1 MANDLTYT
9 QISAILNGIQE
20 QATGVKSIAPVN
32 TSEFVSVA
40 NTLLKIG
47 YEPLMNAISQVL
59 TRTIFSIRPYS
70 AKFGGLDVSKQRFG
84 AITRKLQIMDSD
96 WEDDQRYD
104 LEEGKSVDM
113 FKVRKPKV
121 LQTNFYGQNV
131 FQRHYTVFKDQ
142 LDLAFTGPQQLAEF
156 WTMVV
161 QNVMDIIEQSRE
173 NVRRATLGNFIAG
186 KYLGDTVSV
195 FHLVSEYNAAAG
207 TTLTPQEILQP
218 ENFKQ
223 FILWTFARIK
233 QISNMMTER
242 SVLFHTNIVGKEK
255 MMRHTPKSRQK
266 AFIYNPFMSMIESMV
281 LSDTYNDTFLKMQ
294 YNETVNYWQSIS
306 TPDQLQI
313 SPVYLGTDG
322 NLIEAAA
329 TTINGIFGVIFDEEA
344 LGTVTVNEWSAPTP
358 FNAAGG
364 YTNIYFHYTQ
374 RYWNDFL
381 ENGVVLML
389 D

>member
-47 YEPLMNAISQVL
+47 YDPLMNAISQVL

-96 WEDDQRYD
+96 WEDDQRFD

-173 NVRRATLGNFIAG
+173 NVRRATLANFIAG
-186 KYLGDTVSV
+186 KYLGDVNNV

-207 TTLTPQEILQP
+207 TAFTSQEILQP
-218 ENFKQ
+218 ENFKP

-266 AFIYNPFMSMIESMV
+266 VFIYNPFMTMIESMV
-281 LSDTYNDTFLKMQ
+281 LSDTYHDTFLEMQ

-329 TTINGIFGVIFDEEA
+329 TTINNIFGVIFDDEA

>member
-47 YEPLMNAISQVL
+47 YDPLMNAISQVL

-70 AKFGGLDVSKQRFG
+70 AKFGGLDVSKQKFG

-195 FHLVSEYNAAAG
+195 VHLVSEYNAAAG
-207 TTLTPQEILQP
+207 TAFTPQEILQP
-218 ENFKQ
+218 ENFKP

-266 AFIYNPFMSMIESMV
+266 AFIYNPFMTMIESMV
-281 LSDTYNDTFLKMQ
+281 LSDTYHDTFLNMQ
-294 YNETVNYWQSIS
+294 YNETVNYWQSIT

-322 NLIEAAA
+322 NLVEAAA
-329 TTINGIFGVIFDEEA
+329 TTINGIFGVIFDDEA

>member
-47 YEPLMNAISQVL
+47 YDPLMNAISQVL

-70 AKFGGLDVSKQRFG
+70 AKFGGLDVSKQKFG

-186 KYLGDTVSV
+186 KYLGDTVNV
-195 FHLVSEYNAAAG
+195 VHLVSEYNAAAG
-207 TTLTPQEILQP
+207 TAFTPQEILQP
-218 ENFKQ
+218 ENFKP

-266 AFIYNPFMSMIESMV
+266 AFIYNPFMTMIESMV
-281 LSDTYNDTFLKMQ
+281 LSDTYHDTFLNMQ
-294 YNETVNYWQSIS
+294 YNETVNYWQSIT

-322 NLIEAAA
+322 NLVEAAA
-329 TTINGIFGVIFDEEA
+329 TTINGIFGVIFDDEA

>member
-1 MANDLTYT
+1 MSNDLTYT

-47 YEPLMNAISQVL
+47 YDPLMNAISQVL

-104 LEEGKSVDM
+104 LEEGESVDM

-186 KYLGDTVSV
+186 KYLGDTANV

-207 TTLTPQEILQP
+207 TAFTPQEILQP
-218 ENFKQ
+218 ANFKP

-266 AFIYNPFMSMIESMV
+266 AFIYNPFMTMIESMV
-281 LSDTYNDTFLKMQ
+281 LSDTYHDTFLNMQ

-329 TTINGIFGVIFDEEA
+329 TTINNIFGVIFDDEA
-344 LGTVTVNEWSAPTP
+344 LGTVTVNQWSAPTP
-358 FNAAGG
+358 FNAAAG

>member
-47 YEPLMNAISQVL
+47 YDPLMNAISQVL

-70 AKFGGLDVSKQRFG
+70 AKFGGLDVSKQKFG

-186 KYLGDTVSV
+186 KYLGDTVNV

-207 TTLTPQEILQP
+207 TAFTPQEILQP
-218 ENFKQ
+218 ENFKP

-242 SVLFHTNIVGKEK
+242 SVLFHTNIAGKEK

-266 AFIYNPFMSMIESMV
+266 AFIYNPFMTMIESMV
-281 LSDTYNDTFLKMQ
+281 LSDTYHDTFLNMQ
-294 YNETVNYWQSIS
+294 YNETVNYWQSIT

-329 TTINGIFGVIFDEEA
+329 TTINGIFGVIFDDEA